1 MDSKLMQN
9 GAFSW
14 FELCTNDANAAKSF
28 YSGLFGWDLRDMP
41 MQSMTYTVVRV
52 GDEDVAGIMPIP
64 AESQGMRP
72 AWGMYITVDNVDA
85 AAEKVRELGGTILIE
100 PRDIPEVGRFCV
112 VQDPQGAWFSM
123 MTYKK

>member
-1 MDSKLMQN
+1 MDSKLLQN

-14 FELCTNDANAAKSF
+14 FELCTSDVKSARSF
-28 YSGLFGWDLRDMP
+28 YTGLFGWELRDMP
-41 MQSMTYTVVRV
+41 MENMTYTVVRV

-64 AESQGMRP
+64 PDSQGMPP
-72 AWGMYITVDNVDA
+72 AWGMYITVDDVNTA
-85 AAEKVRELGGTILIE
+85 AKKALELGGTILIE

-123 MTYKK
+123 MTYKE